1 MAECL
6 VTGGAGFIGSH
17 LVAGL
22 IRAGHQVTVLDN
34 LSTGHLG
41 NLAGMK
47 RQYRLIEGDCA
58 DPHVALSAVNGVDCV
73 FHLGAIPS
81 VPLSLDD
88 PLGCHHYCTTAT
100 VSMLDACRQAG
111 VRRFVLAS
119 SCSVYGE
126 RPDLPKSEDQL
137 PQTISPYSAAKL
149 ASEQFCEAFA
159 ACFSLET
166 VCLRYFNVYGP
177 RQDPKGPYSA
187 VIPLFIDAFR
197 AGEQPTIFGDG
208 RQSRDFV
215 YVEDVVQ
222 ANLKAAFTEN
232 ISGEVFNIGT
242 GQSTTLLDLVD
253 QISDLLEVDANPNFQ
268 EARSGD
274 VRHAWADISKSC
286 NRLGFEPVFSLS
298 EGLRKTVNSYLR

>member
-22 IRAGHQVTVLDN
+22 IRAGHQVAVLDN
-34 LSTGHLG
+34 LSTGHLE
-41 NLAGMK
+41 NLAGLAG
-47 RQYRLIEGDCA
+47 QYRLVEGDCA
-58 DPHVALSAVNGVDCV
+58 DPQIALAAVEGMECV
-73 FHLGAIPS
+73 LHLGALPS

-88 PLGCHHYCTTAT
+88 PLRSHHHCTTAT

-119 SCSVYGE
+119 SCGVYGE
-126 RPDLPKSEDQL
+126 RPELPKEETQL
-137 PQTISPYSAAKL
+137 PQTLSPYTAAKL
-149 ASEQFCEAFA
+149 ASEQYCEAFA

-177 RQDPKGPYSA
+177 RQDPKSPYSA

-222 ANLKAAFTEN
+222 ANLKAAFAEN
-232 ISGEVFNIGT
+232 ISGEVFNVGT
-242 GQSTTLLDLVD
+242 GHATTLLDLVD
-253 QISDLLEVDANPNFQ
+253 QISELLGVDANPNFQ

-274 VRHAWADISKSC
+274 IRHSWADISKSC